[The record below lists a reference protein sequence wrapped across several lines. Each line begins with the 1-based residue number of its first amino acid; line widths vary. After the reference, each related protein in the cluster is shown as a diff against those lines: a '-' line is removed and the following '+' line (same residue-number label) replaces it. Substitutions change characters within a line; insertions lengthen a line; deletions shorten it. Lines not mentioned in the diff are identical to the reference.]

1 MNIMALVAV
10 AMVATILSVM
20 IKKYNPEYSIV
31 VSIIAGVFIL
41 YMVFSELRPA
51 IDKINSLISS
61 SKISLEHAKVLFKT
75 LGVCFLV
82 QFAVDSCNDAGESAL
97 ASKLELAGKVV
108 IIGLSL
114 PLFEEVIKIVSG
126 LLGG

>member
-10 AMVATILSVM
+10 AMVATIISVM
-20 IKKYNPEYSIV
+20 IKKYNPEYSVVISIV
-31 VSIIAGVFIL
+31 AGVFIL
-41 YMVFSELRPA
+41 YMVLSEISPT
-51 IDKINSLISS
+51 INKINSLISS
-61 SKISLEHAKVLFKT
+61 SKISLEHAKVLFKA

-108 IIGLSL
+108 VIGLSL
-114 PLFEEVIKIVSG
+114 PLFEQVIKIVSG